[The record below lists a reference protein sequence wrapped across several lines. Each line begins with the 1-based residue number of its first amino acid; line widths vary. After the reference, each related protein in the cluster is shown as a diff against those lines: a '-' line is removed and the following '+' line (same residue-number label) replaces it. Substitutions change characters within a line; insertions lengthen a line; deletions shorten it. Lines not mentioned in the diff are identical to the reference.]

1 MIFLYFDIHSH
12 ILPEVDD
19 GATDIDNAVQLLE
32 MAKENGISDIL
43 ATPHFY
49 PSEDSLEA
57 FLTRT
62 KNAYDKL
69 NEKIENK
76 ELPNIYLG
84 SEILYFIGMGTA
96 ENLFALTLNGT
107 KYILLELGG
116 SDINKFLFKDLAEL
130 KKRNYV
136 PIIAHFERYIK
147 LKGFK
152 KLLSFVKANGIIV
165 QINTISLTVPRNLRF
180 LKKLL
185 KNNIFCV
192 LATDTH
198 SLDERPPVLNSAL
211 DVIKQK
217 LGNKYHDRLIK
228 NSQKLFKKIIG
239 EDIEEQKS

>member
-1 MIFLYFDIHSH
+1 MYFDIHSH
-12 ILPEVDD
+12 ILPFVDD
-19 GATDIDNAVQLLE
+19 GATDIDNSIELLE
-32 MAKENGISDIL
+32 MAKANGISDIL

-84 SEILYFIGMGTA
+84 SEILYFIGIGTA
-96 ENLFALTLNGT
+96 ENLFALTLNGS
-107 KYILLELGG
+107 KYILIELIGP
-116 SDINKFLFKDLAEL
+116 DINKYLFKDLREL
-130 KKRNYV
+130 KKREYI

-152 KLLSFVKANGIIV
+152 KLLRFAKANGIIV
-165 QINTISLTVPRNLRF
+165 QINTIALTMPRNLRF

-185 KNNIFCV
+185 RNNVFCV

-198 SLDERPPVLNSAL
+198 SLDERPPILNSTL
-211 DVIKQK
+211 NVIKQK
-217 LGNKYHDRLIK
+217 LGNKYHDSLIE